1 MGGHGPLVLAFAVRL
16 ALVCVAR
23 AAVSPKG
30 YHASS
35 VQKLI
40 AELYALDKTHSVQDS
55 SPAGQYKRI
64 AWALANITK
73 PPMPDPQLPVSLAES
88 DNLQGRHLDI
98 TVIQN
103 DNMVRRY

>member
-1 MGGHGPLVLAFAVRL
+1 MGGHRPLVFAFAVRL
-16 ALVCVAR
+16 ALVCLAR
-23 AAVSPKG
+23 AAVPSKG
-30 YHASS
+30 YHALS

-40 AELYALDKTHSVQDS
+40 AELHALDKTHRVQDS